1 MDREGKEEER
11 EERKRKWRNST
22 AERMKEVCHKWHLS
36 INCHCIV
43 ISTVS
48 TVIVSND
55 IVSLVKD
62 INCINFSG
70 KWYNMPENMY
80 FALGFW
86 WFDTYFRIVFTVSP
100 VKKLK
105 NVSLSCVSWY
115 RESFF
120 TRLEARFPYHDWR
133 KMTYPFLWNWSIQK
147 WIKLKWSEVIMKWT
161 EFNWITKWGA
171 HIVIILWGH

>member
-1 MDREGKEEER
+1 MDREGKGEER
-11 EERKRKWRNST
+11 EERKGKWWNST

-48 TVIVSND
+48 IVIVSND

-62 INCINFSG
+62 INCINFSC
-70 KWYNMPENMY
+70 KWYNMLENMY

-86 WFDTYFRIVFTVSP
+86 WFDIYFRIVFTVLP

-115 RESFF
+115 YSVPVSYYR
-120 TRLEARFPYHDWR
+120 
-133 KMTYPFLWNWSIQK
+133 NWTVKAKYSHSVLLGNSCMIF
-147 WIKLKWSEVIMKWT
+147 SR
-161 EFNWITKWGA
+161 
-171 HIVIILWGH
+171 